1 MSQVYEAGP
10 TDPQAAL
17 VLKAGELVDLLGLID
32 LPAAILDASAGVL
45 RATKWFDELL
55 PSLPVTVSGARLG
68 LGSVARHK
76 RFSQAFRR
84 VLDAGLGWRTI
95 MSLGDGCL
103 VTLIRYSIEGQ
114 PVVVLIVSERLA
126 SSRVCPACL
135 MRLFDLTPRET
146 DLVMQIVAGRRIQEA
161 AVALGTTVGT
171 ARTHLRH
178 IFQKAQV
185 ETQSELVAL
194 IASCAFGR
202 CPPEAE
208 SCCRTVVVPV
218 ATAI

>member
-1 MSQVYEAGP
+1 MYEAKP
-10 TDPQAAL
+10 MDPQSAL
-17 VLKAGELVDLLGLID
+17 ALKAGELVDLLGLIE
-32 LPAAILDASAGVL
+32 LPAAILDASAGVV
-45 RATKWFDELL
+45 RATKWFDKRL
-55 PSLPVTVSGARLG
+55 PSFPVTLSGSRVV
-68 LGSVARHK
+68 LGSVANHK
-76 RFSQAFRR
+76 QFTQAFRS
-84 VLDAGLGWRTI
+84 VLNARLGWRTM
-95 MSLGDGCL
+95 MSLCDGCL
-103 VTLIRYSIEGQ
+103 VTLIRYSIEGL
-114 PVVVLIVSERLA
+114 PVVVLIVSEQSA

-161 AVALGTTVGT
+161 AVALGITAGT

-178 IFQKAQV
+178 IFQKTQV

-194 IASCAFGR
+194 IASSAFGR